1 MTAGKKALIAL
12 TILAVITAPVVYTV
26 RNRNRDVV
34 EVQTERVV
42 LQELVQS
49 VTASGE
55 IKPKKYVN
63 IGSNAMG
70 RIVDL
75 AVAEGDEVGENDFLV
90 QIESIQTE
98 AEVQSAEAS
107 LDAAASEL
115 EGMEA
120 EIRSA
125 QAFLESA
132 KAEKNR
138 VGADFTRAEQEF
150 ARAQEMFEEGLI
162 SREEFDRGESA
173 HTSAVAQVEAADAR
187 IRQAEAQLAQV
198 FKQREGLTFRMGQQ
212 RAALIRARDSL
223 DKTTITSPLTGII
236 TYLPVNVG
244 EIAVVGLQNQPGTTL
259 MTIADMSVITAEVR
273 VDETDIISL
282 KLGQRTEVRVDALGE
297 RTLSGYVSEIGNSA
311 LTAGGSGGISTTT
324 TNTDEARDLKVVIT
338 LDEPPPELR
347 PGLSC
352 TATIRTA
359 KETNTM
365 TVPIQALTIREI
377 DEAELPAFVENPV
390 RINVRPGET
399 PRVEQ
404 EGVFVVQDGV
414 ARFRPVQTGIIGTTD
429 IEILAGLE
437 EGEQIV
443 TGTYR
448 ILRTLEDETR
458 IKIEENDDDS

>member
-12 TILAVITAPVVYTV
+12 TILAVITATVVYTV
-26 RNRNRDVV
+26 RSRNRDVV

-107 LDAAASEL
+107 LAAAASEL

-125 QAFLESA
+125 EAFLESA

-162 SREEFDRGESA
+162 SREEFGRAESA

-212 RAALIRARDSL
+212 RAALIRAPRF
-223 DKTTITSPLTGII
+223 
-236 TYLPVNVG
+236 
-244 EIAVVGLQNQPGTTL
+244 PG
-259 MTIADMSVITAEVR
+259 
-273 VDETDIISL
+273 
-282 KLGQRTEVRVDALGE
+282 
-297 RTLSGYVSEIGNSA
+297 
-311 LTAGGSGGISTTT
+311 
-324 TNTDEARDLKVVIT
+324 
-338 LDEPPPELR
+338 
-347 PGLSC
+347 
-352 TATIRTA
+352 
-359 KETNTM
+359 
-365 TVPIQALTIREI
+365 
-377 DEAELPAFVENPV
+377 
-390 RINVRPGET
+390 
-399 PRVEQ
+399 
-404 EGVFVVQDGV
+404 
-414 ARFRPVQTGIIGTTD
+414 
-429 IEILAGLE
+429 
-437 EGEQIV
+437 
-443 TGTYR
+443 
-448 ILRTLEDETR
+448 
-458 IKIEENDDDS
+458 